1 MIKKYLQKIFKKI
14 SYGVFFKIYGSIE
27 DSIENNKDNRIKVK
41 LINIDKELSYKVYI
55 ISNGRLYTDRIHD
68 TAAILDNK
76 IIEGPSFQF
85 RQITNP
91 KANSKL
97 RNEINC
103 GRYPNT
109 PNIIINSKTRNNIVF
124 SKGTPR
130 KLRNLNGSVLS
141 LLTGGGGNNNYWH
154 WLFDVLPR
162 FGLCS
167 RTINLNEIDYFLLP
181 SLLKKFQRETLD
193 CLNIPKHKRISSEK
207 FRHIKAKEL
216 IMTDHPL
223 VTSGNATKDNL
234 NIHNWIISWL
244 KDNFLNPDIIINQ
257 KIKNK
262 IYIDRSDTI
271 SNHLPQRLI
280 SNEDEIKKY
289 LLKNNF
295 IFVKLHETKFREQ
308 INLFH
313 NAECIVGL
321 HGAGFVNVVFCK
333 PGTKIIELRGL
344 STGDTINNLSKKNDL
359 NYNSIDVEA
368 KETYKFDYPTQHG
381 NIQIPIN
388 SLIKVL
394 EN

>member
-1 MIKKYLQKIFKKI
+1 VITQYLKKIFKNI
-14 SYGVFFKIYGSIE
+14 SYGFFIKIHGSIE
-27 DSIENNKDNRIKVK
+27 DSIKSNKDNRIKIKNVNIK
-41 LINIDKELSYKVYI
+41 KKINYKVYI
-55 ISNGRLYTDRIHD
+55 ISDGRLYTDRIQD
-68 TAAILDNK
+68 TAVILDNK
-76 IIEGPSFQF
+76 VIEGPSVQL
-85 RQITNP
+85 RKRSGAYIH
-91 KANSKL
+91 NSKV
-97 RNEINC
+97 
-103 GRYPNT
+103 
-109 PNIIINSKTRNNIVF
+109 KNNIVF
-124 SKGTPR
+124 TKGTPR

-141 LLTGGGGNNNYWH
+141 LLTGGAGNHNYWH

-162 FGLCS
+162 FGLCAKS
-167 RTINLNEIDYFLLP
+167 KKLKDIDYFLLP
-181 SLLKKFQRETLD
+181 SLLKNFQKESLD
-193 CLNIPKHKRISSEK
+193 CLNISKNKRISSEK
-207 FRHIKAKEL
+207 FRHIRAKEL

-234 NIHNWIISWL
+234 DIPNWILLWL

-333 PGTKIIELRGL
+333 PGTKIIELRSL
-344 STGDTINNLSKKNDL
+344 STGDTIKNLSKKNDL
-359 NYNSIDVEA
+359 NYSSIDVEA

-381 NIQIPIN
+381 SIQIPIS
-388 SLIKVL
+388 SLIKAL
-394 EN
+394 KN